1 MPARKPVPIEII
13 AAVHHPARRRILDYL
28 NLHDTATVGAIA
40 TDLGLQVGS
49 VSHHLKTLDQAG
61 LVESVTDPT
70 GDRRRSWWRAVPR
83 SISWSTDDFTGAER
97 SLAEVA
103 EVENLQ
109 HQLRRVLAW
118 FGNRDAFDPAWVS
131 AAFSTD
137 QYVEASP
144 AQLAELNRRI
154 NELIVDFGHD
164 CKQHPS
170 ADQVPVF
177 VLARGVPAQP

>member
-1 MPARKPVPIEII
+1 MASRDPVPIEVI

-28 NLHDTATVGAIA
+28 QLHDSATVGGIA
-40 TDLGLQVGS
+40 AALDLQVGS
-49 VSHHLKTLDQAG
+49 VSHHLKTLEQAA
-61 LVESVTDPT
+61 LVEPDAGAT
-70 GDRRRSWWRAVPR
+70 GDRRQSWWRAVSR

-97 SLAEVA
+97 QLAEAA

-109 HQLRRVLAW
+109 HQLRRVIAW
-118 FGNRDAFDPAWVS
+118 LSIRQGFDPAWVS

-144 AQLAELNRRI
+144 AQLAELGRRI
-154 NELIVDFGHD
+154 NALLVDFAHD
-164 CKQHPS
+164 CKANPS
-170 ADQVPVF
+170 DDQVPVF